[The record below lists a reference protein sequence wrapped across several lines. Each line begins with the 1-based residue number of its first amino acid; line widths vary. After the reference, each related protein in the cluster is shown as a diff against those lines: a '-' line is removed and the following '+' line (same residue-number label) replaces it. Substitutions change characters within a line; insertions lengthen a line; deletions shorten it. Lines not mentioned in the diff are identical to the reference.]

1 MNAPQYQRYPMV
13 MKHPGER
20 PAVISQW
27 VWDPVPAGGV
37 PTTGRHVP
45 EHGEPARFQPVTVN
59 NADDEEYHAAQGYRP
74 LGGDAQA
81 FTQQVNDNIVNR
93 KPPGYAFS
101 EYPKWVDG
109 VLVQD
114 PGKPQT
120 NFQEYPK
127 WVGDVLVTSAA
138 QEAAMKLK
146 AETPPAPYVAEPPAA
161 PAMCEVIVNGVAY
174 QVPAAVAAQMQPTQ
188 EPPAQSAQ
196 PDQPASKKRA
206 SRAPKAESSEGEEP
220 VKSRRSYRDRTGAL
234 ASSADAVA

>member
-1 MNAPQYQRYPMV
+1 MTAPQYQRYPMV

-27 VWDPVPAGGV
+27 VWDTAPPGGV

-45 EHGEPARFQPVTVN
+45 EHGEPARFQPVTVH
-59 NADDEEYHAAQGYRP
+59 NADDEEYHAAQGYRAP
-74 LGGDAQA
+74 GGDPQA
-81 FTQQVNDNIVNR
+81 FVQQVNDNIVNR
-93 KPPGYAFS
+93 KPSGYAFS

-138 QEAAMKLK
+138 QEAAMKVK
-146 AETPPAPYVAEPPAA
+146 AETPPAA

-174 QVPAAVAAQMQPTQ
+174 QVPAAVAAQMQVPQVAQ
-188 EPPAQSAQ
+188 EQSAQ
-196 PDQPASKKRA
+196 PADPAPKKRA
-206 SRAPKAESSEGEEP
+206 SRAPKAEASEGEEP